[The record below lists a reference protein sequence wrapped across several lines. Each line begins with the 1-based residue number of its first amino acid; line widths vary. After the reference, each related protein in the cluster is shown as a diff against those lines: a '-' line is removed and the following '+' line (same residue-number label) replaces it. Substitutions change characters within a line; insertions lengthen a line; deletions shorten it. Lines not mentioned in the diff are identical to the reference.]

1 LTILN
6 TSKKNL
12 NNKIKILFYKLLTYN
27 LAYIQTKCYTKPK
40 KCCMNKYR
48 CHLVHHATKLCKFK
62 KKLTKMV
69 NVYSLLVL
77 VREEEE
83 IPYSRGTPPTITIL
97 PPPP

>member
-1 LTILN
+1 
-6 TSKKNL
+6 
-12 NNKIKILFYKLLTYN
+12 
-27 LAYIQTKCYTKPK
+27 
-40 KCCMNKYR
+40 
-48 CHLVHHATKLCKFK
+48 
-62 KKLTKMV
+62 MV